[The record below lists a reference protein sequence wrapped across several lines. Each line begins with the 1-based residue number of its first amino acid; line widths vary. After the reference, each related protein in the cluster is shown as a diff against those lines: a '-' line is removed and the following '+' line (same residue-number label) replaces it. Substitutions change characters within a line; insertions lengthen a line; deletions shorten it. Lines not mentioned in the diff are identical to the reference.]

1 MFKNLNHYRDFISM
15 QEISRIILKLY
26 KKRYKGII
34 NIGSGQS
41 VHLKDIAKIICRKYK
56 KKFHFE
62 DNKNPSLFNCR

>member
-26 KKRYKGII
+26 KKKYKGII

-41 VHLKDIAKIICRKYK
+41 VHLKDIV
-56 KKFHFE
+56 
-62 DNKNPSLFNCR
+62 KNYLQKV